1 MKSEG
6 GTRRCTPRST
16 ARASHCSGSGG
27 GDASASAMSLRR
39 WTPFMKSQS
48 TAKFPWSAVN
58 STPIWIQ
65 VVRIVCNSEI
75 VPLRRSNPRRPA
87 DKGYLQRKPDLK
99 PSSALLD
106 APTPHLLSHIGCWR
120 ARPRLALRDLSHS
133 LRGLRPTATSS
144 RQRTRRGVVLLVV
157 PWLVGAGREARAE
170 AQHARHTDWQRQTCD
185 SRQPTRGAHHHNSSL
200 TLLEHPSASLLS
212 DG

>member
-1 MKSEG
+1 MH
-6 GTRRCTPRST
+6 TTQHRACFALLRIRWWRRQRVGYETASLNPIHEESVHSKILPR
-16 ARASHCSGSGG
+16 
-27 GDASASAMSLRR
+27 
-39 WTPFMKSQS
+39 
-48 TAKFPWSAVN
+48 SAVN